1 MLISVELLKALEDN
15 NDSSEV
21 CTAPLLGVTSYG
33 VSMTTLEEVFLQL
46 EETSD
51 GDSESS
57 IDDEHPVS
65 LKSSRVEI
73 VWFDMLV
80 SLHFPII
87 CCTVYSAVL
96 IFLKMLQNKVD
107 SQMFILFWQTGS
119 TQDLLKPRDAINV
132 EDGGSRVSGSVNALH
147 KAGVEL
153 NNPELQAN
161 SQKPVWKAKQQ
172 LLGLLKVR

>member
-1 MLISVELLKALEDN
+1 
-15 NDSSEV
+15 
-21 CTAPLLGVTSYG
+21 
-33 VSMTTLEEVFLQL
+33 
-46 EETSD
+46 
-51 GDSESS
+51 
-57 IDDEHPVS
+57 
-65 LKSSRVEI
+65 
-73 VWFDMLV
+73 
-80 SLHFPII
+80 
-87 CCTVYSAVL
+87 
-96 IFLKMLQNKVD
+96 MLQNKVD
-107 SQMFILFWQTGS
+107 SEMFILFWQTGS

>member
-1 MLISVELLKALEDN
+1 MLISVELLKALED
-15 NDSSEV
+15 DSSEV
-21 CTAPLLGVTSYG
+21 CTAPLLGVTNYG

-73 VWFDMLV
+73 VWFDMLA

-87 CCTVYSAVL
+87 CCTV
-96 IFLKMLQNKVD
+96 
-107 SQMFILFWQTGS
+107 
-119 TQDLLKPRDAINV
+119 
-132 EDGGSRVSGSVNALH
+132 
-147 KAGVEL
+147 
-153 NNPELQAN
+153 
-161 SQKPVWKAKQQ
+161 
-172 LLGLLKVR
+172 